1 MVNVNNIKNANNNF
15 ISPIN
20 NNDNDIYRIKID
32 INEEELLHQT
42 EEYKNN
48 TKYYDPTKERRN
60 FKRLNSL
67 YPLSDNNDISY
78 YFFSN

>member
-1 MVNVNNIKNANNNF
+1 MVNVNAVNNTNNNF

-20 NNDNDIYRIKID
+20 NNGNDIYRIKLD

-48 TKYYDPTKERRN
+48 TIYYDPTKERRN
-60 FKRLNSL
+60 LKRLNSL
-67 YPLSDNNDISY
+67 YPLSGNNDISY